1 MKKDNYILKVE
12 EDIYNPKPDI
22 SDIVFEKIESG
33 LYKYKDY
40 FIHKI
45 EPNGVKLSSPMY
57 QYHIYKNNR
66 FIIKTRRLIDAKIY
80 FKSINI

>member
-1 MKKDNYILKVE
+1 MKKDDYIFKIE
-12 EDIYNPKPDI
+12 EEIYNPKPNTDDI
-22 SDIVFEKIESG
+22 KFEKIHSG

-57 QYHIYKNNR
+57 IYSIYKNNR
-66 FIIKTRRLIDAKIY
+66 FLIRVKRLKDAKLY
-80 FKSINI
+80 FKSINK